1 MLDKELTGLVLK
13 CAFKV
18 HSNLGPGLLESVYQH
33 CLAYEM
39 SRAGLAIEMERPLP
53 VIYEGVKLN
62 CGYRLDLVVEN
73 RLILE
78 IKSVDGLAPIHFAQ
92 VLTYLKISGFELGLL
107 LNFNVESMKNGIRR
121 IVNNYQESR

>member
-33 CLAYEM
+33 CLAYEL

>member
-39 SRAGLAIEMERPLP
+39 IRAGLAIEMERPLP

-78 IKSVDGLAPIHFAQ
+78 IKSIDGLAPIHFAQ